1 MSLWRSLSEK
11 LKNAGNKWTQ
21 SVSNLFSDE
30 PLTDEFWDELEELLI
45 LGDVGI
51 ETTETLIEKL
61 RKTSIDKRIARTSEL
76 KKAFM
81 ELLVEQLEAVPGM
94 GCPLQLT
101 TKPAVVIMIGVNGSG
116 KTWKGTRIDMFSR
129 SEDVA
134 ETVALLTTNSEK
146 DKHGLNE
153 PTNHYITEEREAM

>member
-30 PLTDEFWDELEELLI
+30 PLTDEFWDELEELI

-61 RKTSIDKRIARTSEL
+61 RKTSIDKELQEHRTLKPLWSFWWSSCARYGTSAADHKTGCCHYDWRKRQR
-76 KKAFM
+76 KKQQPQASWRPSSKPTVKVIM
-81 ELLVEQLEAVPGM
+81 P
-94 GCPLQLT
+94 QLT
-101 TKPAVVIMIGVNGSG
+101 PSQ
-116 KTWKGTRIDMFSR
+116 SR
-129 SEDVA
+129 S
-134 ETVALLTTNSEK
+134 
-146 DKHGLNE
+146 
-153 PTNHYITEEREAM
+153 Y